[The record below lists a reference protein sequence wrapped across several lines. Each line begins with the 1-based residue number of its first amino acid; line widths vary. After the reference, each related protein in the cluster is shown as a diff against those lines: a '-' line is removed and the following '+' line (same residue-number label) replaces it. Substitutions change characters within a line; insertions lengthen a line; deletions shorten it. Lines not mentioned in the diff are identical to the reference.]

1 MDEKIAFYRK
11 YRPQGFDHLMG
22 QDHIRTT
29 LLNAIKN
36 RSVSHGYLFCGPRG
50 TGKTTTARLL
60 AKTLN
65 CLRPSDTGEPCEE
78 CEICNDIAAGRLIDV
93 IEIDAASNRGIDE
106 IRDLREKIKFAPTR
120 AENKVYIIDEVHM
133 LTAPAFNALLKT
145 LEEPPS
151 RTHFILA
158 TTEVHKIPETIISRC
173 QRFDFK
179 RIDRKT
185 IMTRLL
191 YIAQK
196 EKIETEDT
204 ALELIAKNC
213 EGGMRDAIGLL
224 EQLSCDGKLT
234 YRHVQENLGLAGHK
248 TIADL
253 FGAFMSCDV
262 SRALDL
268 IRESYRE
275 GYDLSELNREILEFM
290 REQMLASVQAKDH
303 ALTGRIVAMIE
314 VLEDARAKLRDSVI
328 PELALEIAAIKI
340 CAEADMESAAENRQP
355 DLSAVKDSSVKE
367 IPVEDAGADA
377 SFEPVKTDF
386 SQNSDAPDEKR
397 PFTISHA
404 KELWPRVIEHLKSS
418 SLKRSL
424 KEVVISK
431 AEKDALYVRF
441 STAFHF
447 EKANTTEHI
456 AALES
461 TLGDFFEKSVKVHFE
476 LAKLEPS
483 DDPEHDDA
491 AREAASIF
499 GGEIID

>member
-29 LLNAIKN
+29 LLHAIKN
-36 RSVSHGYLFCGPRG
+36 RSLSHGYMFCGPRG

-60 AKTLN
+60 AKALN
-65 CLRPSDTGEPCEE
+65 CLKPNDTHEPCEA
-78 CEICNDIAAGRLIDV
+78 CDMCTDISEGRLIDV
-93 IEIDAASNRGIDE
+93 MEIDAASNRGIDE

-133 LTAPAFNALLKT
+133 LTTPAFNALLKT

-151 RTHFILA
+151 HTYFILA
-158 TTEVHKIPETIISRC
+158 TTEIHKIPETIISRC

-196 EKIETEDT
+196 EKINTEDT

-224 EQLSCDGKLT
+224 EQLACDGKLT
-234 YRHVQENLGLAGHK
+234 YQNVKENLGLAGHK
-248 TIADL
+248 TIADV
-253 FGAFMSCDV
+253 FEAFMTCDV
-262 SRALDL
+262 QRALDL
-268 IRESYRE
+268 IRESYKE
-275 GYDLSELNREILEFM
+275 GYDLAELNREILEFM
-290 REQMLASVQAKDH
+290 REQMLSSVQVKDH
-303 ALTGRIVAMIE
+303 VLTRRIVAMIE
-314 VLEDARAKLRDSVI
+314 VLEDARNKLRDSVI

-340 CAEADMESAAENRQP
+340 CAASGSVPDAEIGV
-355 DLSAVKDSSVKE
+355 LAVRDSKVKE
-367 IPVEDAGADA
+367 IPVEDAERTDTPEAGPDLSA
-377 SFEPVKTDF
+377 PV
-386 SQNSDAPDEKR
+386 EKR
-397 PFTISHA
+397 PLTISHA
-404 KELWPRVIEHLKSS
+404 KDLWPRVIEHVKGS

-424 KEVVISK
+424 KEAVIAK

-447 EKANTTEHI
+447 GKANTAENA
-456 AALES
+456 AALEAV
-461 TLGDFFEKSVKVHFE
+461 LDDFFEKAVKVHFE
-476 LAKLEPS
+476 LSKPESRDLPEPA
-483 DDPEHDDA
+483 DA
-491 AREAASIF
+491 ASEAMEIF
-499 GGEIID
+499 GGELIE